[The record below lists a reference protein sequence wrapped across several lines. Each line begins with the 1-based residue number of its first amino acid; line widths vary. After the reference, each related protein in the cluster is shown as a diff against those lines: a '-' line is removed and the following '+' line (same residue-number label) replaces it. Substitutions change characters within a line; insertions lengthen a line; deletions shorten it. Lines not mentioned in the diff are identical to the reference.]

1 MQRSLAMTIIDLKS
15 AIKSSAYPKDLYVS
29 APMRCMYLAYAYMR
43 EIPYRVAEPTALPFF
58 ERLGHYHG
66 IPKAVAFIVKA
77 FGGEVT
83 EKDIEAWVA
92 VPESDVRAEKRRVAE
107 AKSAVIRAAKRAE
120 HMQKIALARG
130 LKVAC

>member
-1 MQRSLAMTIIDLKS
+1 MSIIDLKS
-15 AIKSSAYPKDLYVS
+15 AIKSSAYPDNLYSV

-43 EIPYRVAEPTALPFF
+43 DIPYRVAEPTARSFY
-58 ERLGHYHG
+58 EKHG
-66 IPKAVAFIVKA
+66 YCHDIPKTVAVIVKA
-77 FGGEVT
+77 FGGEAT

-107 AKSAVIRAAKRAE
+107 AKAAVVRAARRAE
-120 HMQKIALARG
+120 HMEKIAAARG